1 MELFIMVE
9 IDESKYPMTEEEFI
23 KRVKELYLEHST
35 WDMDTKLDYINSE
48 EGLKDLKDEYKSE
61 CGDYDRY
68 VNEYPDYPNIAF
80 TENGLLSHIHVLDLL
95 TG

>member
-1 MELFIMVE
+1 MKK

-35 WDMDTKLDYINSE
+35 WDMDTKLNYINSE
-48 EGLKDLKDEYKSE
+48 EGLQDIKDEYIHA
-61 CGDYDRY
+61 CMYYDRY
-68 VNEYPDYPNIAF
+68 VNKYPDYPNIAF
-80 TENGLLSHIHVLDLL
+80 EESGLLHHVSALDLL